1 MSQKN
6 MNQKNMSQIIV
17 YRSQEELRTKIIKM
31 EEEVKDI
38 ERLIEEMEKEWITH
52 FENLAIDGARSVTA
66 SVRLGRNGAYDVSE
80 KSKNYL
86 NILKTDIKN
95 KREEA
100 AAIRMSIK
108 EMRRDLENF
117 KKAAKSDPLK
127 NNRVIY
133 TRYIYN
139 NIGNDTFNMNDL
151 YSSIKVFIDEY
162 VAARRAS
169 SAKSSSASGSSSSAS
184 GSSSSA
190 SGSSSSASGS
200 SSAKSPTAARSA
212 SLTAARTASRQAAI
226 RKSSPATRASSPS
239 SNTYRLR
246 KRRRKSR

>member
-52 FENLAIDGARSVTA
+52 FGNLAIDGARSVTA

-86 NILKTDIKN
+86 NILNTDIKN
-95 KREEA
+95 KKEEA

-184 GSSSSA
+184 GSSSAKSPTAARSA
-190 SGSSSSASGS
+190 
-200 SSAKSPTAARSA
+200 SPTAARSA

>member
-52 FENLAIDGARSVTA
+52 FGNLAIDGARSVTA

-133 TRYIYN
+133 TRYINN

-151 YSSIKVFIDEY
+151 YSSIKVVIDEY

-169 SAKSSSASGSSSSAS
+169 SAKSSAKSSSAS

-226 RKSSPATRASSPS
+226 RKSSSASRASSPS

>member
-1 MSQKN
+1 
-6 MNQKNMSQIIV
+6 
-17 YRSQEELRTKIIKM
+17 M

-38 ERLIEEMEKEWITH
+38 ERLIEEMEIEWITH

-133 TRYIYN
+133 TRYINN

-151 YSSIKVFIDEY
+151 YSSIKVVIDEY

-169 SAKSSSASGSSSSAS
+169 SAKSSAKSSSAS

-226 RKSSPATRASSPS
+226 RKSSSASRASSPS

-246 KRRRKSR
+246 KRRGKKSR

>member
-52 FENLAIDGARSVTA
+52 FGNLAIDGARSVTA

-133 TRYIYN
+133 TRYINN

-151 YSSIKVFIDEY
+151 YSSIKVVIDEY

-169 SAKSSSASGSSSSAS
+169 SAKSSAK
-184 GSSSSA
+184 SSSA

-226 RKSSPATRASSPS
+226 RKSSSASRASSPS

>member
-1 MSQKN
+1 
-6 MNQKNMSQIIV
+6 MSQIIV

-38 ERLIEEMEKEWITH
+38 ERLIEEMEIEWITH

-133 TRYIYN
+133 TRYINN

-151 YSSIKVFIDEY
+151 YSSIKVVIDEY

-169 SAKSSSASGSSSSAS
+169 SAKSSAKSSSAS

-226 RKSSPATRASSPS
+226 RKSSSASRASSPS

>member
-169 SAKSSSASGSSSSAS
+169 SAKSSSASGSSS
-184 GSSSSA
+184 
-190 SGSSSSASGS
+190 
-200 SSAKSPTAARSA
+200 AKSPTAARSA

>member
-38 ERLIEEMEKEWITH
+38 ERLIEEMEIEWITH

-151 YSSIKVFIDEY
+151 YSSIKVVIDEY

-169 SAKSSSASGSSSSAS
+169 SAKSSAKSSSAS

-226 RKSSPATRASSPS
+226 RKSSSASRASSPS

>member
-38 ERLIEEMEKEWITH
+38 ERLIEEMQKEWITH

-169 SAKSSSASGSSSSAS
+169 SAKSSAK
-184 GSSSSA
+184 SSSA

-226 RKSSPATRASSPS
+226 RKSSSASRASSPS